1 MKRTD
6 CITPSLYRLGP
17 VAEIERQR
25 AQLNHDYLKNQLL
38 LSLTRLK
45 AITTGEILS
54 EESGF
59 AIIAGIQDTW
69 MIAKQDAKFL
79 IDALSNSSTNQILEL
94 PFVRHLDSVDRELIA
109 ALAVAE
115 ALARVSSESYS
126 RLRQAVLYTDTAIRI
141 LGDEG
146 RGKGMPDLLEIN
158 KAIQAVRDLS
168 KSLTEMA

>member
-1 MKRTD
+1 MD
-6 CITPSLYRLGP
+6 
-17 VAEIERQR
+17 EIERQR
-25 AQLNHDYLKNQLL
+25 ARLNHDYLKNRLL

-59 AIIAGIQDTW
+59 NIIAGIQDTW
-69 MIAKQDAKFL
+69 MIAKQDAKL
-79 IDALSNSSTNQILEL
+79 LLDALSNSSTNQILEL

-109 ALAVAE
+109 ALEVAE

-126 RLRQAVLYTDTAIRI
+126 RLRQAVLYVDAAIRI

-146 RGKGMPDLLEIN
+146 RCKGKPDLLEIN

-168 KSLTEMA
+168 KRLTEMA